1 MKFKE
6 KDIYLMTDGMGI
18 VFYLPETNKD
28 IPEGCNFFEEEYS
41 KPEDVAKH
49 IKKGDVVGFC
59 TGTSGKFT
67 LKFREGWVK
76 PVMEYVN

>member
-6 KDIYLMTDGMGI
+6 KDIHLTIDGMGI
-18 VFYLPETNKD
+18 VFYSLETNKN
-28 IPEGCNFFEEEYS
+28 IPDGYNFLNEEYT

-59 TGTSGKFT
+59 TGSILSHDSKYKNTR
-67 LKFREGWVK
+67 FRNLG
-76 PVMEYVN
+76 